1 MSESKGR
8 MVDMTSADEHGYQA
22 YHVHASGDRGRRGGI
37 VVIQEIF
44 GVNSHIRQVADG
56 YAENGYEV
64 YAPALFDRIERG
76 VELGYDEDDLA
87 RGLDLMR
94 KMDIT
99 NAVLDVQN
107 CVATM
112 RGEGPVGLVGYCWGG
127 TVSWVTAC
135 RAIGV
140 AGAVCYYGGNII
152 GHVDLSP
159 KCPVMMHFGEQDAAI
174 PMDAVDTIRA
184 KHANADIHVYDAD
197 HGFNC
202 DQRAS
207 YNEAAASAALERSL
221 EFFHQNVG

>member
-1 MSESKGR
+1 MSENKGR
-8 MVDMTSADEHGYQA
+8 MVDMTAADEHIYQA
-22 YHVHASGDRGRRGGI
+22 YHVNAGGDRGRRGGI

-44 GVNSHIRQVADG
+44 GVNSHIRNVADG
-56 YAENGYEV
+56 YAEQGYEV

-76 VELGYDEDDLA
+76 VELGYGEDDLA
-87 RGLDLMR
+87 SGIALMQ

-107 CVATM
+107 CAGAM

-140 AGAVCYYGGNII
+140 AAAVCYYGGNII

-159 KCPVMMHFGEQDAAI
+159 KCPVMMHFGSQDAAI
-174 PMDAVDTIRA
+174 PMDAVDAIRA
-184 KHANADIHVYDAD
+184 KHADVDIHVYDAD

-207 YNEAAASAALERSL
+207 YNEEAATLALERSL
-221 EFFHQNVG
+221 EFFGQNVG